1 MYLELIFQKVEEA
14 ASAYPEREYA
24 DGLHETIRRKR
35 SEIQEKMI
43 SDGYTGTYPRFQKG
57 NRQVLV
63 MEEHPFTIS
72 ELEYENYG
80 FKIQYMISELDD
92 MKKEYPLNAGFFAGK
107 GRKGWIEKERL

>member
-1 MYLELIFQKVEEA
+1 MIFQKVEEA

-24 DGLHETIRRKR
+24 DGLHEMIRRKR
-35 SEIQEKMI
+35 AEVQEKMTFA
-43 SDGYTGTYPRFQKG
+43 GYTGTYPRFHKE

-92 MKKEYPLNAGFFAGK
+92 MKKEYPLNAGFFSGK
-107 GRKGWIEKERL
+107 GRKGWIEKEHL